1 MKNTKKRS
9 VVCIYLMVF
18 MMAFAL
24 SINLFGTAQPRII
37 QGYRLSL
44 EQASMFS
51 VLQSIGMLV
60 SNAIIGLV
68 VDRLD
73 KSRVAGIMCLVMGL
87 ILLAIGSMP
96 PFWVLLALFALLGI
110 VSNIV
115 DNACASYMSDL
126 YGDQVMGLILLAIG
140 SMPPFWVLLAL
151 FALLGIVSN
160 IVDNACAS
168 YMSDLYGDQRSK
180 YISILHAFYGVGA
193 MLGPLYVGFLTDHG
207 HQWSL
212 AYTLL
217 SLLVMGG
224 AIAYLCTL
232 KIMGKP
238 VALVQNTAADG
249 TRQKAHQWSLAY
261 TLLSLLVMGGAIAYL
276 CTLKIMGKPVA
287 LVQNTAADGTR
298 QKAPLKAMLASADL
312 RILCIVSFLYAGFQM
327 YTVWLPTYLNQLDG
341 QKYPLSFC
349 AVLLSLFSGGVI
361 VSRLINGIISKFIS
375 SRDYITLVSIL
386 SGAALIIG
394 LLGQHKILWMAV
406 SFSLGLLTGAI
417 YTAKFVLAC
426 EYFPQFPAT
435 ATAFT
440 GLCTAVGSI
449 CFHALTGAVAQRFSF
464 TGAMFIPVCSLLA
477 TFLLLILTRK
487 KGKNT

>member
-1 MKNTKKRS
+1 MELFLKNTKKRS

-126 YGDQVMGLILLAIG
+126 YGDQ
-140 SMPPFWVLLAL
+140 
-151 FALLGIVSN
+151 
-160 IVDNACAS
+160 
-168 YMSDLYGDQRSK
+168 RSK

-207 HQWSL
+207 
-212 AYTLL
+212 
-217 SLLVMGG
+217 
-224 AIAYLCTL
+224 
-232 KIMGKP
+232 
-238 VALVQNTAADG
+238 
-249 TRQKAHQWSLAY
+249 HQWSLAY

>member
-1 MKNTKKRS
+1 MRKKDNANVCNRKVELFLKNTKKRS

-126 YGDQVMGLILLAIG
+126 YGDQ
-140 SMPPFWVLLAL
+140 
-151 FALLGIVSN
+151 
-160 IVDNACAS
+160 
-168 YMSDLYGDQRSK
+168 RSK

-207 HQWSL
+207 
-212 AYTLL
+212 
-217 SLLVMGG
+217 
-224 AIAYLCTL
+224 
-232 KIMGKP
+232 
-238 VALVQNTAADG
+238 
-249 TRQKAHQWSLAY
+249 HQWSLAY

-394 LLGQHKILWMAV
+394 LLGQRKILWMAV

>member
-1 MKNTKKRS
+1 MELFLKNTKKRS

-126 YGDQVMGLILLAIG
+126 YGDQ
-140 SMPPFWVLLAL
+140 
-151 FALLGIVSN
+151 
-160 IVDNACAS
+160 
-168 YMSDLYGDQRSK
+168 RSK

-207 HQWSL
+207 
-212 AYTLL
+212 
-217 SLLVMGG
+217 
-224 AIAYLCTL
+224 
-232 KIMGKP
+232 
-238 VALVQNTAADG
+238 
-249 TRQKAHQWSLAY
+249 HQWSLAY

-394 LLGQHKILWMAV
+394 LLGQRKILWMAV

>member
-126 YGDQVMGLILLAIG
+126 YGDQ
-140 SMPPFWVLLAL
+140 
-151 FALLGIVSN
+151 
-160 IVDNACAS
+160 
-168 YMSDLYGDQRSK
+168 RSK

-207 HQWSL
+207 
-212 AYTLL
+212 
-217 SLLVMGG
+217 
-224 AIAYLCTL
+224 
-232 KIMGKP
+232 
-238 VALVQNTAADG
+238 
-249 TRQKAHQWSLAY
+249 HQWSLAY

>member
-126 YGDQVMGLILLAIG
+126 YGDQ
-140 SMPPFWVLLAL
+140 
-151 FALLGIVSN
+151 
-160 IVDNACAS
+160 
-168 YMSDLYGDQRSK
+168 RSK

-207 HQWSL
+207 
-212 AYTLL
+212 
-217 SLLVMGG
+217 
-224 AIAYLCTL
+224 
-232 KIMGKP
+232 
-238 VALVQNTAADG
+238 
-249 TRQKAHQWSLAY
+249 HQWSLAY

-394 LLGQHKILWMAV
+394 LLGQRKILWMAV

>member
-1 MKNTKKRS
+1 MELFLKNTKKRS

-60 SNAIIGLV
+60 SNAILGLV

-73 KSRVAGIMCLVMGL
+73 KSRVAGIMCL
-87 ILLAIGSMP
+87 
-96 PFWVLLALFALLGI
+96 
-110 VSNIV
+110 
-115 DNACASYMSDL
+115 
-126 YGDQVMGLILLAIG
+126 VMGLILLAIG

-207 HQWSL
+207 
-212 AYTLL
+212 
-217 SLLVMGG
+217 
-224 AIAYLCTL
+224 
-232 KIMGKP
+232 
-238 VALVQNTAADG
+238 
-249 TRQKAHQWSLAY
+249 HQWSLAY